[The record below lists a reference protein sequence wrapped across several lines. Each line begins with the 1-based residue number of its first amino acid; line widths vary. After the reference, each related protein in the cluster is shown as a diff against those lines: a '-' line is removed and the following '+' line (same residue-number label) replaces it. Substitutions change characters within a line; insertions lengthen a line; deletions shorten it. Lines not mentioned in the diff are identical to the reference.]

1 MTMTQNQ
8 QLVSLMLRLQ
18 NMGCKIWAE
27 DDKLRIRT
35 SKNALTSELKQEIQ
49 ANKADILAFLNSAKA
64 TTVMAE
70 EIPTLSDNA
79 PKSLSFAQQRLWLL
93 GQLQGSSASY
103 NMPMA
108 LQLDGNL
115 NIDALH
121 SSLAYLLNRHE
132 SLRMYFPTVAGQ
144 PQVVIANLDDI
155 EVLRDWGL
163 GTGDWERVLPIAISD
178 SPNIQRLIDA
188 HVQEPFDLNTGPLFK
203 AKLLQ
208 LKEQKYVLLI
218 NMHHIISDG
227 WSMGVFV
234 RELRE
239 VYTAFAQNQTP
250 DLSPLP
256 IKYSDYANW
265 QRNWLQGEVLETQ
278 IDYWKNQ
285 LRDAPPLLELPT
297 DYPRPALQSY
307 RGDRYTYSLTPELT
321 NAVKTFSQQ
330 QGASLFMTL
339 LAALSILLS
348 RYSRQNDLCIGSPI
362 ANRTHSQTEGLI
374 GFFVNTLVLRNQIQ
388 PEQSFIEFLQH
399 TRLTC
404 LDAYSHQDIPFEV
417 LVENLQPERSMSHN
431 PLFQMM
437 FALEN
442 NESPDLSLPGLEIEW
457 LGVKGAIA
465 KFDLSL
471 MVMEYDNQLNCSW
484 EYATDLF
491 EKVTIQG
498 MAEQFEVLLKGII
511 DNPQQPIN
519 TLPLMTAAELLQLQ
533 RWNQTQ
539 TDYPHDK
546 TLVELF
552 EAQVAKNPDNL
563 ALVFE
568 SQSLTYQQLNQ
579 KANQLAHYLIQNHQI
594 QPDTLI
600 GICVERSLEMIIG
613 VLGILKA
620 GGVYVPI
627 DPNYPQERIKFM
639 LEDSGTSVLLT
650 QSQLKEQ
657 LPLAKL
663 KHQVI
668 CLDKEIFAQ
677 ELIDNP
683 NPQSTPDNL
692 AYIIYTSGSTGRPK
706 GVMIEHKAIVNL
718 ALAWAETCQVLHHS
732 RLLQFGSFS
741 FDLSIGEI
749 ATALSAGACLYLAN
763 KETLLPSQALVDFL
777 IDRKIT
783 HSFLPASVLS
793 VLPKATLND
802 LQTIGV
808 GGEAC
813 PSELVSKWG
822 TGRRFYNCYGPT
834 ECTVNAAIA
843 LCHPNGKKPPIG
855 QPLSNLRIYILDAQ
869 NQLLPPGIPGELC
882 IAGVGLARGYLNR
895 PDLTAEK
902 FIEVELFGKI
912 ERIYKTGDLAR
923 RVSDGNL
930 EYLGRID
937 DQIKLRGFRIELGE
951 IEAILLQHPSVK
963 EAIVTL
969 YKTESNQS
977 LIAYVTVINNEKLH
991 PLVDGVFGHGEWGM
1005 GNGEESPMPNAQCPK
1020 SVGEQPRPSTR
1031 RWSFPPTFDDLST
1044 QLKNH
1049 LKSRLPDYMIP
1060 AQIIVLDELP
1070 FTPNGKVDRKSLPD
1084 PNGVIEGLYE
1094 PPRNKVEQ
1102 QLVQIW
1108 SAVLEHQDIGI
1119 YDNFFDLGGHSLL
1132 AIKLL
1137 NNIQQ
1142 VFKKQLSLS
1151 SLFQNPTIAQ
1161 LSEQLCN
1168 SEVQQSNPDLLSLQ
1182 PQGDA
1187 TPLFFLPGA
1196 NGHGFY
1202 FRDLAINLGTKRPI
1216 YGLETPGRDGSSAV
1230 PDSVTAHASQLIE
1243 LLRKQAKSPYI
1254 LAGYSSGCAVAFE
1267 IASQLEQQGETVS
1280 LLAIL
1285 DAGLVSQPEY
1295 FTDRAE
1301 LDWIWQLI
1309 RRIEVLKGVSLG
1321 LQYDDLAAQP
1331 NDRARWDLAADYLY
1345 RNNVLP
1351 EHSTLSLL
1359 KTNMKVMK
1367 VLTLNYANYQPTHP
1381 ISAPIVLFRAQE
1393 VKEIVLQELQA
1404 FSDYDL
1410 PDWGWQTYTQKPVKV
1425 ISVPGNHGQML
1436 HEPNVKLLATQLR
1449 ALMVN
1454 GAE

>member
-93 GQLQGSSASY
+93 GQLHGPSASY
-103 NMPMA
+103 NMPMV
-108 LQLDGNL
+108 LQLEGNL

-121 SSLAYLLNRHE
+121 CSLAYLLNRHE

-144 PQVVIANLDDI
+144 PQVAIANLDDI
-155 EVLRDWGL
+155 EVLTVQNWQEQEAG
-163 GTGDWERVLPIAISD
+163 GEEIVSIFPSSSY
-178 SPNIQRLIDA
+178 SPNLQSFIDA
-188 HVQEPFDLNTGPLFK
+188 YVQEPFDLNTGPLFK

-208 LKEQKYVLLI
+208 LKGHKYVLLI

-227 WSMGVFV
+227 WSMGIFV
-234 RELRE
+234 RELRQ
-239 VYTAFAQNQTP
+239 VYTAFTQGQTP
-250 DLSPLP
+250 KLAPLP
-256 IKYSDYANW
+256 IQYSDYANW
-265 QRNWLQGEVLETQ
+265 QRHWLQGEVLENQ
-278 IDYWKNQ
+278 INYWKHQ
-285 LRDAPPLLELPT
+285 LNDALPLLELPT
-297 DYPRPALQSY
+297 DYPRPAQQSY
-307 RGDRYTYSLTPELT
+307 RGDHDRYSLSPDLT
-321 NAVKTFSQQ
+321 LAIKTLSQQ

-339 LAALSILLS
+339 LATFSILLS
-348 RYSRQNDLCIGSPI
+348 RYSRQEDLCIGSPI

-374 GFFVNTLVLRNQIQ
+374 GFFVNTLILRNQIK
-388 PEQSFIEFLQH
+388 PEQSFIEFLQQ
-399 TRLTC
+399 TSQTC
-404 LDAYSHQDIPFEV
+404 LDAYSHQDIPFEY
-417 LVENLQPERSMSHN
+417 LVEQLQPERSMSHN
-431 PLFQMM
+431 PLFQVML
-437 FALEN
+437 ALEN

-457 LGVKGAIA
+457 LPLTYPFA
-465 KFDLSL
+465 KFDLAL
-471 MVMEYDNQLNCSW
+471 MVIESDNQLNLTW
-484 EYATDLF
+484 EYATDIF
-491 EKVTIQG
+491 EKSTIQR
-498 MAEQFEVLLKGII
+498 MAEQFEVLLKGIV
-511 DNPQQPIN
+511 DNPQQPLN
-519 TLPLMTAAELLQLQ
+519 TLPLMTAPELLQLQ

-539 TDYPHDK
+539 TDYPYDK
-546 TLVELF
+546 TLVDLF
-552 EAQVAKNPDNL
+552 EQKVEKNPHNI

-568 SQSLTYQQLNQ
+568 SQQLTYQQLNE
-579 KANQLAHYLIQNHQI
+579 KANQLAHYLIQNYKI
-594 QPDTLI
+594 KPDTLI
-600 GICVERSLEMIIG
+600 SICVERSLEMIIG

-620 GGVYVPI
+620 GAAYVPI
-627 DPNYPQERIKFM
+627 DPNYPQERIGFM

-650 QSQLKEQ
+650 QSFLLDQ
-657 LPLAKL
+657 LPLASL
-663 KHQVI
+663 ENPCQII
-668 CLDKEIFAQ
+668 CLDEETFTEVLKE
-677 ELIDNP
+677 NP
-683 NPQSTPDNL
+683 RHQSTPNDL
-692 AYIIYTSGSTGRPK
+692 AYVIYTSGSTGRPK
-706 GVMIEHKAIVNL
+706 GVMIEHQAIVNL
-718 ALAWAETCQVLHHS
+718 GFAWGKAFQVQHHS

-749 ATALSAGACLYLAN
+749 ATTFITGACLYLAK
-763 KETLLPSQALVDFL
+763 KETLLPSQSLVDFL
-777 IDRKIT
+777 THHKIS
-783 HSFLPASVLS
+783 HCFLSPSALS
-793 VLPKATLND
+793 ILPQATLPD

-813 PSELVSKWG
+813 TGELVAQWAK
-822 TGRRFYNCYGPT
+822 GRRFFNCYGPT
-834 ECTVNAAIA
+834 ESTVNAVLA
-843 LCHPNGKKPPIG
+843 LCHPNRKKPPIG
-855 QPLSNLRIYILDAQ
+855 QPISNIRIYILDAQ
-869 NQLLPPGIPGELC
+869 NQPLPPGIPGELC

-895 PDLTAEK
+895 PDLTTEK
-902 FIEVELFGKI
+902 FIEVELFSKI

-923 RVSDGNL
+923 WVSDGNL

-977 LIAYVTVINNEKLH
+977 LIAYVTGINN
-991 PLVDGVFGHGEWGM
+991 
-1005 GNGEESPMPNAQCPK
+1005 
-1020 SVGEQPRPSTR
+1020 
-1031 RWSFPPTFDDLST
+1031 DLFT
-1044 QLKNH
+1044 QLKNY

-1070 FTPNGKVDRKSLPD
+1070 LTPNGKVDRKSLPA

-1094 PPRNKVEQ
+1094 PPRNEVEQ
-1102 QLVQIW
+1102 QLAQVW

-1119 YDNFFDLGGHSLL
+1119 HDNFFDLGGHSLL

-1142 VFKKQLSLS
+1142 VFERQLSLS

-1182 PQGDA
+1182 LQGDA

-1216 YGLETPGRDGSSAV
+1216 YGLETPGRDGSSAL

-1243 LLRKQAKSPYI
+1243 ILRKQAKSPYI

-1267 IASQLEQQGETVS
+1267 MAFQLEQQGETVS

-1309 RRIEVLKGVSLG
+1309 RRIEVLKGVYLG
-1321 LQYDDLAAQP
+1321 LQYDDLVAQP

-1393 VKEIVLQELQA
+1393 VKDIVLQELQA

-1410 PDWGWQTYTQKPVKV
+1410 PDWGWQTYTQKPLKV

-1436 HEPNVKLLATQLR
+1436 YEPNVKLLAAQLHN
-1449 ALMVN
+1449 LMVN
-1454 GAE
+1454 TAE

>member
-1 MTMTQNQ
+1 MTQKEQ
-8 QLVSLMLRLQ
+8 VVSLMLRLQ
-18 NMGCKIWAE
+18 NIGCRIWAE
-27 DDKLRIRT
+27 DDKLRLRT
-35 SKNALTSELKQEIQ
+35 TKNALTSELKQEIQ
-49 ANKADILAFLNSAKA
+49 TNKADILAFLNSAKA
-64 TTVMAE
+64 RTVISE
-70 EIPTLSDNA
+70 EIPTLPDDA
-79 PKSLSFAQQRLWLL
+79 PKPLSFAQQRLWLL
-93 GQLQGSSASY
+93 AQIQGPSASY
-103 NMPMA
+103 NMPMV

-121 SSLAYLLNRHE
+121 SSLAYLLNRHD

-144 PQVVIANLDDI
+144 PQIAIQNIDDI
-155 EVLRDWGL
+155 EVLTVQDWRNL
-163 GTGDWERVLPIAISD
+163 DEHPHS
-178 SPNIQRLIDA
+178 SNIQHFIDA

-234 RELRE
+234 RELRQ
-239 VYTAFAQNQTP
+239 VYIGFAQGQTP
-250 DLSPLP
+250 NLSPLP
-256 IKYSDYANW
+256 IQYSDYANW

-278 IDYWKNQ
+278 INYWKNQ
-285 LRDAPPLLELPT
+285 LSDASPLLELPT

-307 RGDRYTYSLTPELT
+307 RGDRDRYSLPPDLT
-321 NAVKTFSQQ
+321 LAIKALSQQ

-339 LAALSILLS
+339 LAAFSVLLS
-348 RYSRQNDLCIGSPI
+348 RYSRQKDLCIGSPI
-362 ANRTHSQTEGLI
+362 ANRTHSHTEGLI
-374 GFFVNTLVLRNQIQ
+374 GFFVNTLILRNQIK
-388 PEQSFIEFLQH
+388 PEQSFIEFLQQ
-399 TRLTC
+399 TRQTC
-404 LDAYSHQDIPFEV
+404 LDAYSHQDIPFEY
-417 LVENLQPERSMSHN
+417 LVEQLQPERSMSHN
-431 PLFQMM
+431 PLFQVML
-437 FALEN
+437 ALEN

-457 LGVKGAIA
+457 LPLTYPFA
-465 KFDLSL
+465 KFDLALLVIES
-471 MVMEYDNQLNCSW
+471 DKQLDLTW

-491 EKVTIQG
+491 EKSTIQR
-498 MAEQFEVLLKGII
+498 MAEQFEILLKGIV
-511 DNPQQPIN
+511 DRPQQPIN
-519 TLPLMTAAELLQLQ
+519 TLSLMTAPELLQLQ

-539 TDYPHDK
+539 NDYPQDK
-546 TLVELF
+546 TLVEIF
-552 EAQVAKNPDNL
+552 EQQVAKNPNNL

-594 QPDTLI
+594 KADTLI
-600 GICVERSLEMIIG
+600 GICVERSLEMIIA

-620 GGVYVPI
+620 GGAYVPI
-627 DPNYPQERIKFM
+627 DPNYPKERIGFM
-639 LEDSGTSVLLT
+639 LQDSGTSVLLT
-650 QSQLKEQ
+650 QSFLLDQ
-657 LPLAKL
+657 LPLTNL
-663 KHQVI
+663 ENPCQVI
-668 CLDKEIFAQ
+668 CLDEETFPEALKE
-677 ELIDNP
+677 NP
-683 NPQSTPDNL
+683 SPQSTPNDL
-692 AYIIYTSGSTGRPK
+692 AYVIYTSGSTGRPK
-706 GVMIEHKAIVNL
+706 GVMIEHRAIVNL
-718 ALAWAETCQVLHHS
+718 SLAWAETFQVQSQS

-741 FDLSIGEI
+741 FDLSVAEI
-749 ATALSAGACLYLAN
+749 ATTFVTGACLYLAK
-763 KETLLPSQALVDFL
+763 KETLLPSQILVDFL
-777 IDRKIT
+777 TDRKIS
-783 HSFLPASVLS
+783 HSFLSPSALS
-793 VLPKATLND
+793 VLPQATLPD
-802 LQTIGV
+802 LQCLTV

-813 PSELVSKWG
+813 PAELVSQWG
-822 TGRRFYNCYGPT
+822 TGRHFFNCYGPT
-834 ECTVNAAIA
+834 ESTVNAAIA
-843 LCHPNGKKPPIG
+843 MLAAGIAFCHPNRKKPPIG
-855 QPLSNLRIYILDAQ
+855 QPLSNIRIYILDAY
-869 NQLLPPGIPGELC
+869 NQPLPPGIPGELC

-902 FIEVELFGKI
+902 FIKIELFGKI

-923 RVSDGNL
+923 WRCDGNL

-937 DQIKLRGFRIELGE
+937 EQIKLRGFRIELGE
-951 IEAILLQHPSVK
+951 IESILLQHSSVR

-977 LIAYVTVINNEKLH
+977 LIAYITGITN
-991 PLVDGVFGHGEWGM
+991 
-1005 GNGEESPMPNAQCPK
+1005 
-1020 SVGEQPRPSTR
+1020 
-1031 RWSFPPTFDDLST
+1031 DLST

-1070 FTPNGKVDRKSLPD
+1070 LTPNGKVDRKSLPA

-1094 PPRNKVEQ
+1094 PPRNEVEE
-1102 QLVQIW
+1102 QLAQVW
-1108 SAVLEHQDIGI
+1108 SSVLEHQDIGI
-1119 YDNFFDLGGHSLL
+1119 HDNFFDLGGHSLL

-1142 VFKKQLSLS
+1142 VFEQQLSLS

-1161 LSEQLCN
+1161 MSEQLCN
-1168 SEVQQSNPDLLSLQ
+1168 TEVQQSNPNLLSLQ
-1182 PQGDA
+1182 SQGDA

-1202 FRDLAINLGTKRPI
+1202 FRDLAINLGTERPV
-1216 YGLETPGRDGSSAV
+1216 YGLETPGRDGFSAL
-1230 PDSVTAHASQLIE
+1230 PESVAVHASQLID
-1243 LLRKQAKSPYI
+1243 LLRQQQAKSPYI

-1267 IASQLEQQGETVS
+1267 MAYQLEQQGETVS

-1309 RRIEVLKGVSLG
+1309 RRIEALKGVSLG
-1321 LQYDDLAAQP
+1321 LQYEDLVAQRDDQSRWNLAAE
-1331 NDRARWDLAADYLY
+1331 YLY

-1410 PDWGWQTYTQKPVKV
+1410 PDWGWQVYTQKPVKV
-1425 ISVPGNHGQML
+1425 ISVLGNHGQML
-1436 HEPNVKLLATQLR
+1436 YEPNVKLLATQLQ
-1449 ALMVN
+1449 ALMVD
-1454 GAE
+1454 GAD

>member
-8 QLVSLMLRLQ
+8 QIVSLMLRLQ
-18 NMGCKIWAE
+18 NIGCKIWAE
-27 DDKLRIRT
+27 DDKLRLRT

-64 TTVMAE
+64 GSVMAE
-70 EIPTLSDNA
+70 EIPTLPNDV
-79 PKSLSFAQQRLWLL
+79 PKPLSFAQQRLWLL
-93 GQLQGSSASY
+93 GQLQGPSASY
-103 NMPMA
+103 NMPIA

-121 SSLAYLLNRHE
+121 SSLAYLLNRHD

-144 PQVVIANLDDI
+144 PQVAIANLDDI
-155 EVLRDWGL
+155 EVLTYQVLGTGNWGL
-163 GTGDWERVLPIAISD
+163 GTGNQETSV
-178 SPNIQRLIDA
+178 QRFIDA

-208 LKEQKYVLLI
+208 LKGQKYVLLI

-227 WSMGVFV
+227 WSMGIFV
-234 RELRE
+234 RELRQ
-239 VYTAFAQNQTP
+239 VYTAFAQGKTP
-250 DLSPLP
+250 KLAPLP
-256 IKYSDYANW
+256 IQYSDYANW
-265 QRNWLQGEVLETQ
+265 QRHWLQGEVLENQ
-278 IDYWKNQ
+278 INYWKNQ
-285 LRDAPPLLELPT
+285 LGDALPLLELPT
-297 DYPRPALQSY
+297 DYPRPAQQSY
-307 RGDRYTYSLTPELT
+307 RGDRDRYSLSADLT
-321 NAVKTFSQQ
+321 LAIKTLSQQ
-330 QGASLFMTL
+330 QGTSLFMTL
-339 LAALSILLS
+339 LAAFSILLS
-348 RYSRQNDLCIGSPI
+348 RYSRQEDLCIGSPI
-362 ANRTHSQTEGLI
+362 ANRIHSHTEGLI
-374 GFFVNTLVLRNQIQ
+374 GFFVNTLILRNQIK
-388 PEQSFIEFLQH
+388 PEQSFIEFLQQ
-399 TRLTC
+399 TRQNC
-404 LDAYSHQDIPFEV
+404 LDAYSHQDIPFEY
-417 LVENLQPERSMSHN
+417 LVEQLQPERSMSHN
-431 PLFQMM
+431 PLFQVML
-437 FALEN
+437 ALEN

-457 LGVKGAIA
+457 FPLSYPFA
-465 KFDLSL
+465 KFDLAL
-471 MVMEYDNQLNCSW
+471 MVIESNNQLYLTW

-491 EKVTIQG
+491 EKGTIQR

-519 TLPLMTAAELLQLQ
+519 TLPLMTAPELLQLQ

-539 TDYPHDK
+539 KDYPDDK
-546 TLVELF
+546 TLVDIF
-552 EAQVAKNPDNL
+552 EQQVAKNPNNL

-594 QPDTLI
+594 KPDTLI
-600 GICVERSLEMIIG
+600 GICVERSSEMIIG
-613 VLGILKA
+613 VLAILKA
-620 GGVYVPI
+620 GGAYVPI
-627 DPNYPQERIKFM
+627 DPNYPKERIEFM

-650 QSQLKEQ
+650 QSFLLNQ
-657 LPLAKL
+657 LPIAEL
-663 KHQVI
+663 KKPCQVI
-668 CLDKEIFAQ
+668 CLDQETFTTLKE
-677 ELIDNP
+677 NP
-683 NPQSTPDNL
+683 SPQSTPNNL
-692 AYIIYTSGSTGRPK
+692 AYVIYTSGSTGRPK
-706 GVMIEHKAIVNL
+706 GVMIEHQAIVNL
-718 ALAWAETCQVLHHS
+718 SLAWSETFQVKQNS

-741 FDLSIGEI
+741 FDLSVAEI
-749 ATALSAGACLYLAN
+749 ATTFVTGACLYLAK
-763 KETLLPSQALVDFL
+763 KETLLPSQILVDFL
-777 IDRKIT
+777 THHKIS
-783 HSFLPASVLS
+783 HGFLSPSALS
-793 VLPKATLND
+793 VLPQATLPD
-802 LQTIGV
+802 LQCLTV

-813 PSELVSKWG
+813 SAELVAQWG
-822 TGRRFYNCYGPT
+822 IEQYLFNCYGPT
-834 ECTVNAAIA
+834 ESTVNAAIA

-855 QPLSNLRIYILDAQ
+855 QPLSNIRVYILDPH
-869 NQLLPPGIPGELC
+869 NQPLPPGIPGELC

-902 FIEVELFGKI
+902 FIKIELFGQI

-923 RVSDGNL
+923 WKSDGNL

-951 IEAILLQHPSVK
+951 IESILLQHSLVK

-977 LIAYVTVINNEKLH
+977 LIAYVTGINN
-991 PLVDGVFGHGEWGM
+991 
-1005 GNGEESPMPNAQCPK
+1005 
-1020 SVGEQPRPSTR
+1020 
-1031 RWSFPPTFDDLST
+1031 DLST

-1049 LKSRLPDYMIP
+1049 LKSCLPDYMIP

-1070 FTPNGKVDRKSLPD
+1070 LTPNGKVDRKSLPT
-1084 PNGVIEGLYE
+1084 PNGVIEGLYVA
-1094 PPRNKVEQ
+1094 PRNEIEQ
-1102 QLVQIW
+1102 QLAQVW

-1119 YDNFFDLGGHSLL
+1119 HDNFFDLGGHSLL

-1142 VFKKQLSLS
+1142 VFGQHLSLS

-1161 LSEQLCN
+1161 LAEQLCN
-1168 SEVQQSNPDLLSLQ
+1168 TELQQSNPDLLLLQ
-1182 PQGDA
+1182 PQGNA

-1202 FRDLAINLGTKRPI
+1202 FRDLTINLGTERPV
-1216 YGLETPGRDGSSAV
+1216 YGLETPGRDGSSAL
-1230 PDSVTAHASQLIE
+1230 PESVVTHANQLIDI
-1243 LLRKQAKSPYI
+1243 LRQQQAKSPYI

-1309 RRIEVLKGVSLG
+1309 RRIEVLKGVSLR

-1331 NDRARWDLAADYLY
+1331 NDLARWNLAAEYLY
-1345 RNNVLP
+1345 QNNVLP

-1367 VLTLNYANYQPTHP
+1367 VLTLNYANYQPSHP

-1436 HEPNVKLLATQLR
+1436 YEPNVKLLAAQLHN
-1449 ALMVN
+1449 LMVN
-1454 GAE
+1454 TAE

>member
-27 DDKLRIRT
+27 DNKLRIRT

-70 EIPTLSDNA
+70 EIPILSDNA

-144 PQVVIANLDDI
+144 PQVVIANLNDI

-163 GTGDWERVLPIAISD
+163 GIGDWERVLPIAISD

-239 VYTAFAQNQTP
+239 VYTAFTQGQTP
-250 DLSPLP
+250 NLAPLP

-285 LRDAPPLLELPT
+285 LSDAPPLLELPT

-498 MAEQFEVLLKGII
+498 MAKQFEVLLKGII
-511 DNPQQPIN
+511 DNPQQPIK

-579 KANQLAHYLIQNHQI
+579 KANQLAHSLIQNHQI

-613 VLGILKA
+613 LLGILKA
-620 GGVYVPI
+620 GGAYVPI
-627 DPNYPQERIKFM
+627 DPNYPKERIWFM

-650 QSQLKEQ
+650 QSFLKDK
-657 LPLAKL
+657 LPLANL
-663 KHQVI
+663 ENPCQII
-668 CLDKEIFAQ
+668 CLDEETFTEALT
-677 ELIDNP
+677 ENP
-683 NPQSTPDNL
+683 SIQSTPNDL
-692 AYIIYTSGSTGRPK
+692 AYVIYTSGSTGQPK
-706 GVMIEHKAIVNL
+706 GVMIEHRAIVNL
-718 ALAWAETCQVLHHS
+718 SLVWAETFQVQHDS

-741 FDLSIGEI
+741 FDLSVAEI
-749 ATALSAGACLYLAN
+749 ATTFVTGACLYLAN
-763 KETLLPSQALVDFL
+763 KETLLPSQILVDFL
-777 IDRKIT
+777 TDHKIS
-783 HSFLPASVLS
+783 HCFLSPSALS
-793 VLPKATLND
+793 ILPQATLPD
-802 LQTIGV
+802 LQTLCV

-813 PSELVSKWG
+813 PGELVTQWS
-822 TGRRFYNCYGPT
+822 TGRRFFNCYGPT
-834 ECTVNAAIA
+834 ESTVNAAIA

-855 QPLSNLRIYILDAQ
+855 QPLFNIRIYILDAD
-869 NQLLPPGIPGELC
+869 NQPLPPGIPGELC

-923 RVSDGNL
+923 WGVDGNL

-951 IEAILLQHPSVK
+951 VESILLQHPSVK
-963 EAIVTL
+963 EAIVIL
-969 YKTESNQS
+969 YKTESNQT
-977 LIAYVTVINNEKLH
+977 LIAYVTGISN
-991 PLVDGVFGHGEWGM
+991 
-1005 GNGEESPMPNAQCPK
+1005 
-1020 SVGEQPRPSTR
+1020 
-1031 RWSFPPTFDDLST
+1031 DLST
-1044 QLKNH
+1044 QLKNY

-1070 FTPNGKVDRKSLPD
+1070 LTPNGKVDRKSLPA

-1094 PPRNKVEQ
+1094 PPRNEVEQ

-1142 VFKKQLSLS
+1142 VFEKQLSLS

-1168 SEVQQSNPDLLSLQ
+1168 SEVQQSNHDLLSLQ

-1216 YGLETPGRDGSSAV
+1216 YGLETPGRDGSSAL
-1230 PDSVTAHASQLIE
+1230 PDSVTTHASQLIE

-1267 IASQLEQQGETVS
+1267 MASQLEQQGETVN

-1436 HEPNVKLLATQLR
+1436 YEPNVKLLATQLR
-1449 ALMVN
+1449 ALMLD